1 MFEESLDE
9 RPIFTRAASPEEP
22 AVKALGVGY
31 REGERG

>member
-31 REGERG
+31 GGSDKG